1 MKSLLLLVFISVL
14 FVGCDSAEFSA
25 FKVYEKG
32 GGKINLIELREKL
45 DKTDIIL
52 FGELHNN
59 AMAHWLQLQVTKE
72 LHKEI
77 GDKLILGAEMFES
90 DVQLLIDEY
99 FQGLYPTK
107 NFEDEAKLWKNYSTD
122 YKPLLEFAKKNKL
135 KFVATNVPRR
145 YAALVS
151 RHNFEKLNDLTP
163 EAKRYIAPL
172 PIKFDPELPAYKEM
186 LGMGSHSKEV
196 RYFAEAQALK
206 DATMAHFIVNNFK
219 TGNKFLHFNGAYH
232 SDNYQGIYWYLKHYQ
247 PNLNILT
254 ITVIETPNL
263 DSLAE
268 KDKNKA
274 DYIILIKDDFTK
286 TY

>member
-1 MKSLLLLVFISVL
+1 MKFIILLSVFAILLI
-14 FVGCDSAEFSA
+14 GCDSAEFSA

-32 GGKINLIELREKL
+32 GEKVNLLELRNKL
-45 DKTDIIL
+45 EKTDIIL

-59 AMAHWLQLQVTKE
+59 AMAHWLELQLTKE

-77 GDKLILGAEMFES
+77 GDKLIIGAEMFET
-90 DVQLLIDEY
+90 DTQLMIDEY
-99 FQGLYPTK
+99 FEGLYPTK

-122 YKPLLEFAKKNKL
+122 YKPILEYARKNKL
-135 KFVATNVPRR
+135 RFVATNIPRR

-151 RHNFEKLNDLTP
+151 RQNLDKLNDLSP
-163 EAKRYIAPL
+163 EAKKYIAPL

-186 LGMGSHSKEV
+186 LQMGTHSKEV
-196 RYFAEAQALK
+196 KYFAEAQAIK
-206 DATMAHFIVNNFK
+206 DATMAHFIIRNFK
-219 TGNKFLHFNGAYH
+219 AGHKFLHFHGAYH
-232 SDNYQGIYWYLKHYQ
+232 SDNFQGIYWYLKQYQ

-254 ITVIETPNL
+254 ITTIETSNL

-268 KDKNKA
+268 MDKNKA
-274 DYIILIKDDFTK
+274 DFIILIKDDFTK

>member
-1 MKSLLLLVFISVL
+1 MKSIILLAIIAAILVS
-14 FVGCDSAEFSA
+14 CDTTEFSA

-32 GGKINLIELREKL
+32 GNKVNLVDLRSKL

-59 AMAHWLQLQVTKE
+59 AMAHWLQLQLTKE

-90 DVQLLIDEY
+90 DTQMMIDEY
-99 FQGLYPTK
+99 FAGLYPTK

-122 YKPLLEFAKKNKL
+122 YKPLLEFARKNKL
-135 KFVATNVPRR
+135 RFVATNVPRR

-151 RHNFEKLNDLTP
+151 RQNFEKLNELSAD
-163 EAKRYIAPL
+163 AKRYMAPL
-172 PIKFDPELPAYKEM
+172 PITFDPELPAYKEM
-186 LGMGSHSKEV
+186 LDMGSHSKEV
-196 RYFAEAQALK
+196 KYFAEAQALK
-206 DATMAHFIVNNFK
+206 DATMAHFIIQNFE
-219 TGNKFLHFNGAYH
+219 TGSKFLHFHGAYH
-232 SDNYQGIYWYLKHYQ
+232 SDNFQGIYWYLKHYK
-247 PNLNILT
+247 PNLNVLT

-263 DSLAE
+263 DSLAD

-274 DYIILIKDDFTK
+274 DYIIMIKDDFTK

>member
-1 MKSLLLLVFISVL
+1 MKLVILLTFIAILL
-14 FVGCDSAEFSA
+14 VGCDSEEFSA

-32 GGKINLIELREKL
+32 GDKVNLIDLRNKL
-45 DKTDIIL
+45 EKTDIIL

-59 AMAHWLQLQVTKE
+59 AMAHWLQLQLTKV

-77 GDKLILGAEMFES
+77 GDKLILGAEMFET
-90 DVQLLIDEY
+90 DTQLLIDEY
-99 FQGLYPTK
+99 FDGLYPTK

-135 KFVATNVPRR
+135 RFVATNVPRR
-145 YAALVS
+145 YAAMVS
-151 RHNFEKLNDLTP
+151 RQNLEKLNDLTP
-163 EAKRYIAPL
+163 EAKKYMAPL
-172 PIKFDPELPAYKEM
+172 PITFDPELPAYKEM
-186 LGMGSHSKEV
+186 LGMGTHSKEV
-196 RYFAEAQALK
+196 KYFAEAQALK
-206 DATMAHFIVNNFK
+206 DATMAHFIIRNFK
-219 TGNKFLHFNGAYH
+219 PNNKFLHFHGAYH
-232 SDNYQGIYWYLKHYQ
+232 SDNFQGIYWYLKHYQ
-247 PNLNILT
+247 PSLNVLT
-254 ITVIETPNL
+254 ISVVETPNL

>member
-1 MKSLLLLVFISVL
+1 MSLILLTS
-14 FVGCDSAEFSA
+14 CDEPEFQA

-32 GGKINLIELREKL
+32 GGKINLTDVKEKL

-59 AMAHWLQLQVTKE
+59 AMAHWLELQLTKN
-72 LHKEI
+72 LHKHLGEN
-77 GDKLILGAEMFES
+77 LILGAEMFES
-90 DVQLLIDEY
+90 DTQILIDEY

-122 YKPLLEFAKKNKL
+122 YKPILEYAKKNKI
-135 KFVATNVPRR
+135 KFVATNIPRR
-145 YAALVS
+145 YAAIVS
-151 RHNFEKLNDLTP
+151 RQNFDGLDKLSDQ
-163 EAKRYIAPL
+163 AKKYIAPL
-172 PIKFDPELPAYKEM
+172 PIKFDPNLPAYKEM
-186 LGMGSHSKEV
+186 LGMAGHSKEV
-196 RYFAEAQALK
+196 KYLAEAQAIK
-206 DATMAHFIVNNFK
+206 DATMAHFILKNFEPGK
-219 TGNKFLHFNGAYH
+219 KFLHFHGAYH
-232 SDNYQGIYWYLKHYQ
+232 SDNYQGIYWYLKQYN

-268 KDKNKA
+268 NDKNKA
-274 DYIILIKDDFTK
+274 DFIILIKDDFTK

>member
-1 MKSLLLLVFISVL
+1 MKLIILLTFIAVLL
-14 FVGCDSAEFSA
+14 VGCDSAEFSA

-32 GGKINLIELREKL
+32 GDKVNLIELRSKL
-45 DKTDIIL
+45 EKTDIIL

-59 AMAHWLQLQVTKE
+59 AMAHWLQLQLTKE

-90 DVQLLIDEY
+90 DTQLMIDEY
-99 FQGLYPTK
+99 FDGLYPTK

-135 KFVATNVPRR
+135 RFVATNVPRR

-151 RHNFEKLNDLTP
+151 RQNFEKLNDLTA
-163 EAKRYIAPL
+163 EAKKYMAPL
-172 PIKFDPELPAYKEM
+172 PITFDPELPAYKEM
-186 LGMGSHSKEV
+186 LGMGAHSKEV
-196 RYFAEAQALK
+196 KFFAEAQALK
-206 DATMAHFIVNNFK
+206 DATMAHFIIRNFK
-219 TGNKFLHFNGAYH
+219 PGSKFLHFHGAYH
-232 SDNYQGIYWYLKHYQ
+232 SDNFQGIYWYLKHYQ
-247 PNLNILT
+247 PTLNVLT
-254 ITVIETPNL
+254 ISVVETPNL